1 MRSRGAVAFPKVL
14 FLRAGSPLQMSLA
27 SIPNTRIRIKNSRQ
41 RIANDDSTGVRAT
54 RATIMDSLKTDV
66 LVVGAGPAGLTA
78 SALLARVGVNAIT
91 ITKYGGTADSPRAH
105 ITNQRTVE
113 IIRDLGAEDRLRRE
127 SMPQHLMGTQIFT
140 TSFAGIELSRTT
152 T

>member
-1 MRSRGAVAFPKVL
+1 
-14 FLRAGSPLQMSLA
+14 MSLA

-54 RATIMDSLKTDV
+54 RATIMDFLKTDV

-91 ITKYGGTADSPRAH
+91 ITKYGAASPGSSGCIATKSVDVWSVADAGTVSSSLNCNGKAPDRLPRARGAAVLLRMVTGNLRA
-105 ITNQRTVE
+105 IVETQRFE
-113 IIRDLGAEDRLRRE
+113 IYRHGQTAW
-127 SMPQHLMGTQIFT
+127 S
-140 TSFAGIELSRTT
+140 
-152 T
+152 